1 MKDKTEKQAMVEKL
15 VKFLSDDVKAEDVLY
30 AMAFL
35 ENERARKRKQH
46 KPSGRPIGRPRK
58 LAIPV
63 ENNNSV

>member
-15 VKFLSDDVKAEDVLY
+15 VKLLPEDMEVEEVLY
-30 AMAFL
+30 AIAVL
-35 ENERARKRKQH
+35 NRERERKRNQY

-63 ENNNSV
+63 ENNT